1 MKSVTGMTWKME
13 SVPER
18 LILKKKQDFD
28 VSFILSKIFL
38 IKKYTDDEIYS
49 SLNKEISS
57 EINYIDND
65 FKKASLFLTESLKK
79 KEKILIFGDYD
90 VDGFSSTYLLY
101 DFIKNMDID
110 CDYYIPDRFYDGYGP
125 NKKLLQKLISKKN
138 YKLVFFVDC
147 GTNSTEE
154 IDYLEKKDIKTIII
168 DHHQIQKEF
177 IYKNTVI
184 INPLKKNLKK
194 NSYYLCATT
203 LVYFFLKYI
212 NNLLKNKKDIDFN
225 KYLFFSAIGTICDQM
240 PLRNINKRLVKK
252 ALKNFNIAKFANLQ
266 KILNL
271 KKKITSSEIAFL
283 LGPIFNSSSRLG
295 QKDLVIKLLLERNKN
310 NINKISKK
318 LIELNEKRKKIQKS
332 LFKILYKK
340 VNVKDNEIVFIYEK
354 NINEGLLGIIAAN
367 FVELY
372 NKPCFVL
379 TNSNNHIKSS
389 CRSIN
394 GYDVGNILNQAL
406 NKKIISK
413 GGGHSMA
420 GGCIFNKNKLAE
432 LQQFLNNIYEKNF
445 LKIENFKYYVSEQ
458 SINSLRLFAKYELHI
473 LEPFGNDNL
482 NPSFL
487 IKKNQILKF
496 KILKNTH
503 IQVIIKNNSTTS
515 IAYAFNAVE
524 TKLGDILMNYK
535 NKIDLIVQIN
545 NKIIQKNSDFNL
557 IIKDAI
563 A

>member
-65 FKKASLFLTESLKK
+65 FKKASLFLTESFKK

-458 SINSLRLFAKYELHI
+458 SINSLRLFAKYELHK